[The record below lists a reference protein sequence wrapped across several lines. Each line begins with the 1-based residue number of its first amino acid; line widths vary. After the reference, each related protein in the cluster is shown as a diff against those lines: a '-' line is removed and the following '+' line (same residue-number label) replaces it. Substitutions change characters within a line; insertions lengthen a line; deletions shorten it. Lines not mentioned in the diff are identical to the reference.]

1 MVNTIDEDEDRREY
15 INYNMR
21 QLESAGVV
29 FTGDSNI
36 DEKIITDYWLERKA
50 LQERMNRFD
59 FNSRTGNKFID
70 AFEYYKYLKATE
82 RK

>member
-1 MVNTIDEDEDRREY
+1 MVSTIDEDEARTEY
-15 INYNMR
+15 INNNMR
-21 QLESAGVV
+21 QLKAVGVT
-29 FTGDSNI
+29 FTGERDI
-36 DEKIITDYWLERKA
+36 DEKIITDYWLEREA

-59 FNSRTGNKFID
+59 WDSRTGNKFID